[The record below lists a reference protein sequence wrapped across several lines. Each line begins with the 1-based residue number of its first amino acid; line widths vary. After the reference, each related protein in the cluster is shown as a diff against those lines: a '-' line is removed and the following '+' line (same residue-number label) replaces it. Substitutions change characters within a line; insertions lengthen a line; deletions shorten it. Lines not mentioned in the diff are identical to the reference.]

1 MLLFIDASA
10 MRDEAMGESCILE
23 KHTMMSLAIQ
33 IYRDGKIPK
42 AAVKCSTPY
51 NSFITM
57 HLHLRRCPL
66 LIHRENFFGVGIHQV
81 LGCII

>member
-23 KHTMMSLAIQ
+23 KHAMMSLAIP

-57 HLHLRRCPL
+57 HLHLRRCPSDPQ
-66 LIHRENFFGVGIHQV
+66 RKCFEVGIHQV

>member
-23 KHTMMSLAIQ
+23 KHAMMSLAIP

-42 AAVKCSTPY
+42 ATVKCSTPY
-51 NSFITM
+51 M
-57 HLHLRRCPL
+57 HLHLRRCPSDPQ
-66 LIHRENFFGVGIHQV
+66 RKRFEVGIHQV
-81 LGCII
+81 LGCIT